1 MSVSTRLNC
10 AGGSGGRPPAADRPG
25 KVDCGTS
32 TSEDNMMYGGGQ
44 TTQAP
49 APPMEVATSGSEG
62 EPATTPLSP
71 LSYSQRQQ
79 LEDLNE
85 QVQPGFMLKSH
96 SWVLQI
102 SPSSGYR
109 STYIHCI
116 YK

>member
-10 AGGSGGRPPAADRPG
+10 AGGSGGRPAAAADRPG

-49 APPMEVATSGSEG
+49 APPMEVVTSGSEG

-85 QVQPGFMLKSH
+85 QVQPGFMLVTAGFCRSVPPVGAVH
-96 SWVLQI
+96 SW
-102 SPSSGYR
+102 
-109 STYIHCI
+109 
-116 YK
+116 

>member
-1 MSVSTRLNC
+1 MSLSSRLNC
-10 AGGSGGRPPAADRPG
+10 VGGSGGRPG

-49 APPMEVATSGSEG
+49 AHPMEVATSGSEG

-85 QVQPGFMLKSH
+85 QVQPGFMLQSQ
-96 SWVLQI
+96 L
-102 SPSSGYR
+102 GFAD
-109 STYIHCI
+109 
-116 YK
+116 